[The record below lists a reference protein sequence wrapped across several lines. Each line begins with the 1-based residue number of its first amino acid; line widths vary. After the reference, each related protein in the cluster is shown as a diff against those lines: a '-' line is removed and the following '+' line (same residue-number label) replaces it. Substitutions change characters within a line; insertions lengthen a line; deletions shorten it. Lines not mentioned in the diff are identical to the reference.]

1 MRDLFAAD
9 AVLLVSEG
17 QAGMRQAGR
26 FDVIQE
32 WVGSGVDRVVG
43 RELDVTKAERC
54 GLAVF
59 APMEVFTGTEE
70 PVKKPRL

>member
-1 MRDLFAAD
+1 MGSNAGQSAEGAQERIGGGPLRDLFAAD

-32 WVGSGVDRVVG
+32 RVGSGVDR
-43 RELDVTKAERC
+43 L
-54 GLAVF
+54 
-59 APMEVFTGTEE
+59 
-70 PVKKPRL
+70 